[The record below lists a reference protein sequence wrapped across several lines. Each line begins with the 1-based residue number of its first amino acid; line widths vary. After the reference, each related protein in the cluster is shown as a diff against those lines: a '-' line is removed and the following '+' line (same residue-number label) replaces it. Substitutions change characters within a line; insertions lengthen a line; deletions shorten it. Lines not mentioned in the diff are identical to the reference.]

1 MWVMVILVTRDATE
15 SPPFKTMFDDDDPL
29 VRAMSLPPL
38 TEYVAVPVV
47 NAGDKLMLRAESSA
61 RILKYPGLISAHSV
75 GDDEHIADSSG
86 I

>member
-1 MWVMVILVTRDATE
+1 MPVWMMVILVTREVTE
-15 SPPFKTMFDDDDPL
+15 SPLFKTMFDDDVPL

-61 RILKYPGLISAHSV
+61 RMLK
-75 GDDEHIADSSG
+75 
-86 I
+86 